1 MTKQTTVRLTEQ
13 DLLDQLPAL
22 SGFAVE
28 PKQDVPA

>member
-1 MTKQTTVRLTEQ
+1 MTKNTTVSLTEQ

-28 PKQDVPA
+28 PKK